1 VSETAR
7 SYIPAAG
14 RDWLLPFYDPLQWL
28 LGGHGMRRA
37 MLDAAALR
45 PGLRVLDV
53 GCGTGSLVAELARS
67 RPEVE
72 VTGLDP
78 DPLALA
84 RARRKLERAGVEA
97 RLDEGFADDLPYPE
111 ASFDRV
117 FSSFM
122 FHHLS
127 REVKEGMLREVSR
140 VLAPGGALHLLDFGG
155 EAPAHGLLAHL
166 VHRHD
171 DVGDN
176 FGGGIARLLRQ
187 AGFGQVREVWSR
199 RTLFG
204 RVTHYAAPDAQ
215 PGPPAV
221 GRGAPD
227 PSAA

>member
-1 VSETAR
+1 MSDSAR

-28 LGGHGMRRA
+28 LGGQRIRRA

-45 PGLRVLDV
+45 PGMRVLDV

-67 RPEVE
+67 WPEVV

-84 RARRKLERAGVEA
+84 RARGKLERAGREA

-127 REVKEGMLREVSR
+127 REVKEGMLREVRR
-140 VLAPGGALHLLDFGG
+140 VLAPGGALHLVDFGG
-155 EAPAHGLLAHL
+155 EERAHGLLAHFI
-166 VHRHD
+166 HSHD

-176 FGGGIARLLRQ
+176 FGGGIPRLMQ
-187 AGFGQVREVWSR
+187 EAGFGRVREVSSR

-204 RVTHYAAPDAQ
+204 RVTHCQALDEP
-215 PGPPAV
+215 PGA

-227 PSAA
+227 PSAP